1 MKNKFLR
8 EYFNFSKRERNGFVI
23 LLIILVGIILAKVI
37 ISQVENN
44 SRVDFEEFENEID
57 VFMTYQSYDIENCE
71 PFFFDP
77 NTATPED
84 FIKMGLSPKSVNSIM
99 NFREKGG
106 KFYKPE
112 DFQRVYN
119 LTPEEHEHVKD
130 YIVIAK
136 KTYANNYS
144 NSYSKNEEVE
154 SSGEL
159 FNFDPNRASK
169 QDLERLGLKSWQ
181 ADNVINYREKGGFF
195 AKPEDFEK
203 IYGLDEDLLQ
213 NLLPF
218 VEIEAEYNPNTNKNN
233 TIILDINK
241 ATDIELQKLSGIGP
255 SYSKRIV
262 DYRIKLGGYV
272 DVSQLYEVYGMTEEL
287 YSSIQDNLVVSNIE
301 IEKINLNEAD
311 FKELVS
317 HPYIDK
323 ENAIN
328 ILNYRDFAGEITDFH
343 DLVKQKAI
351 TQEFFNKLLPYI
363 SIK

>member
-1 MKNKFLR
+1 MKSKFLR

-23 LLIILVGIILAKVI
+23 LIIILVGIILAKVLV
-37 ISQVENN
+37 SQMETN
-44 SRVDFEEFENEID
+44 SRVDFEDFENEID
-57 VFMTYQSYDIENCE
+57 VFMTYQSYDLENCE

-84 FIKMGLSPKSVNSIM
+84 YIKMGLSPKSVNSIM

-106 KFYKPE
+106 KFYKPD

-119 LTPEEHEHVKD
+119 LTPEEYEHVKNH
-130 YIVIAK
+130 IVIAK
-136 KTYANNYS
+136 KSYSNNYS
-144 NSYSKNEEVE
+144 YSYSNNKEKE
-154 SSGEL
+154 SAGEL
-159 FNFDPNRASK
+159 FNFDPNTASK

-181 ADNVINYREKGGFF
+181 ANNVINYREKGGFF

-203 IYGLDEDLLQ
+203 IYGLDENLLQ
-213 NLLPF
+213 DILPF
-218 VEIEAEYNPNTNKNN
+218 IEIEAEYNPNGNKNN
-233 TIILDINK
+233 TIILNINT
-241 ATDIELQKLSGIGP
+241 ATDLDLQKLSGIGP

-287 YSSIQDNLVVSNIE
+287 YSSIQNNLIVSTSE
-301 IEKINLNEAD
+301 IVTINLNKAD

-363 SIK
+363 SI